1 MSRIIK
7 TVSLDQRSDKIASK
21 KPNFSR
27 WVREKLIQEDIEISE
42 SHVTLSLFKDKGI
55 CNPSASPRCSICY
68 PYGRPEMIDIRAYNA
83 NIISKEEL
91 QKRTKKNAKTEDMPS
106 MLDIS
111 NIQNDGKKLEA
122 KDPVLRERKYLRR
135 AIKWVWAFI

>member
-7 TVSLDQRSDKIASK
+7 TVSLDRKSDEIASK

-27 WVREKLIQEDIEISE
+27 WVRDKLVEEDIEISE

-55 CNPSASPRCSICY
+55 CNPSASPRCIICY
-68 PYGRPEMIDIRAYNA
+68 PHGRPEMRDIRAYNA

-91 QKRTKKNAKTEDMPS
+91 QRRTEMKVKPNDYVKAITGSFE
-106 MLDIS
+106 LDV
-111 NIQNDGKKLEA
+111 KE
-122 KDPVLRERKYLRR
+122 PVLRERKYLRR

>member
-1 MSRIIK
+1 
-7 TVSLDQRSDKIASK
+7 
-21 KPNFSR
+21 
-27 WVREKLIQEDIEISE
+27 
-42 SHVTLSLFKDKGI
+42 
-55 CNPSASPRCSICY
+55 
-68 PYGRPEMIDIRAYNA
+68 MIDIRAYNA